1 MKHSKLLCLVLALVF
16 VLGLAAPAMADE
28 LSAAGEYP
36 IWTGDEPYVLKVL
49 VAYNAHVSDWDDN
62 TFTKWVEEKCNVDL
76 QFEFLPEVE
85 PKQKLIIDLDTNEE
99 LPDVV
104 IFGLSVAEA
113 YNYGSKG
120 KFVNLKEYFDEG
132 LMVQCD
138 SAVERFPTWNLITN
152 ITNSDGSI
160 YAVPKIQ
167 ASPQNETK
175 YKLWMNKTYLD
186 NLGLEMPTTT
196 DELYDVLVAFRD
208 NDANG
213 DGDPTDEIPLLGS
226 PSSWGSNPVK
236 FLTNAFVA
244 EDDRDMWLIKDGHVE
259 ASYTQD
265 EWFDALEY
273 LKKLADEKLL
283 APEAFTYGR
292 PEIKAVAGTAGNKVG
307 ALFDSSLGFFGNDTE
322 ELVEARLRFWP
333 ASPLTGPEGVSYVS
347 YNQSSTSPLWFVTS
361 YCKNPEL
368 AARVGD
374 CMFCEEAYMLGR
386 FGVEGENWIKTEDY
400 LAKHPNAE
408 ISTSIEGYE
417 PTYVSED
424 SHMGEIVNV
433 FLTAQNVNWFDQ
445 MPTFS
450 GVSDYHGG
458 FISKYEDGYEINWEN
473 SGGVRQNG
481 ITGVY
486 QQHAP
491 TLDGTYCPNL
501 NFTTEE
507 LDEISEIR
515 ANVKS
520 FVNEQRTNYILGRDS
535 YLSDKEAFLAELEEI
550 GLSKLLEVADA
561 AYQRQYVD

>member
-16 VLGLAAPAMADE
+16 VLGLAAPAMADG

-104 IFGLSVAEA
+104 IYGLSVAEA

-120 KFVNLKEYFDEG
+120 KFVNLKEFFDEG
-132 LMVQCD
+132 VMVQCD

-175 YKLWMNKTYLD
+175 YKLWINKTYLD

-196 DELYDVLVAFRD
+196 DELYDMLVAFRD

-213 DGDPTDEIPLLGS
+213 DGDPNDEIPLLGS

-273 LKKLADEKLL
+273 LKKLADE
-283 APEAFTYGR
+283 
-292 PEIKAVAGTAGNKVG
+292 
-307 ALFDSSLGFFGNDTE
+307 
-322 ELVEARLRFWP
+322 
-333 ASPLTGPEGVSYVS
+333 
-347 YNQSSTSPLWFVTS
+347 
-361 YCKNPEL
+361 
-368 AARVGD
+368 
-374 CMFCEEAYMLGR
+374 
-386 FGVEGENWIKTEDY
+386 
-400 LAKHPNAE
+400 
-408 ISTSIEGYE
+408 
-417 PTYVSED
+417 
-424 SHMGEIVNV
+424 
-433 FLTAQNVNWFDQ
+433 
-445 MPTFS
+445 
-450 GVSDYHGG
+450 
-458 FISKYEDGYEINWEN
+458 
-473 SGGVRQNG
+473 
-481 ITGVY
+481 
-486 QQHAP
+486 
-491 TLDGTYCPNL
+491 
-501 NFTTEE
+501 
-507 LDEISEIR
+507 
-515 ANVKS
+515 
-520 FVNEQRTNYILGRDS
+520 
-535 YLSDKEAFLAELEEI
+535 
-550 GLSKLLEVADA
+550 
-561 AYQRQYVD
+561 